1 MILYHGSPFLFEKFD
16 LSNAGEGTGIKFGF
30 GVYLTEAEKS
40 AVHYSQPR
48 NLELMPR
55 HFLYTVEIPDLT
67 DDNHIVSALPVNGCI
82 ISRVEAK
89 LGVAVPEKVKA
100 AGKEFR
106 KWVGR
111 TLTGA
116 KKSGFAEE
124 KAAAQ
129 LLDSVGVLYN
139 VWPTAQTNPDGPK
152 NIAVFNEANV
162 RIVKVEEIEIRGQQW
177 QMGPCIKKGGIAMEK
192 MRVSQM
198 VQENYPQY
206 YSIESYPADKVA
218 RIHKLDME
226 WGVLSNFYQCVIMA
240 DGVKFFNSERLFQ
253 VMKFADPEV
262 RHKVYTKAGN
272 PKMTAKHYE
281 TMGMRREN
289 WPSTIVDAMKYCLV
303 KKYEWCPEFREALER
318 TKGLYIVEDQTT
330 FPRKTA
336 DSWGVKLSADG
347 TQYVGPNLLGRLLM
361 ELRDNGGKLE
371 YRLPEEMT
379 RFVDLTQH

>member
-1 MILYHGSPFLFEKFD
+1 
-16 LSNAGEGTGIKFGF
+16 
-30 GVYLTEAEKS
+30 
-40 AVHYSQPR
+40 
-48 NLELMPR
+48 
-55 HFLYTVEIPDLT
+55 
-67 DDNHIVSALPVNGCI
+67 
-82 ISRVEAK
+82 
-89 LGVAVPEKVKA
+89 
-100 AGKEFR
+100 
-106 KWVGR
+106 
-111 TLTGA
+111 
-116 KKSGFAEE
+116 
-124 KAAAQ
+124 
-129 LLDSVGVLYN
+129 
-139 VWPTAQTNPDGPK
+139 
-152 NIAVFNEANV
+152 
-162 RIVKVEEIEIRGQQW
+162 
-177 QMGPCIKKGGIAMEK
+177 MGPCIKKGGIAMEK

-240 DGVKFFNSERLFQ
+240 DGVKFYTSERLFQ

-281 TMGMRREN
+281 TVGMRREN

-336 DSWGVKLSADG
+336 DCWGVKLSADG

-379 RFVDLTQH
+379 KFMDLTQH